1 MKTPHFS
8 VRMQQ
13 HLLQTAL
20 LLLLLLPLGAA
31 GLWWFGKHQY
41 WQNNLERQE
50 SLYARLSGMQEQ
62 QEAIAQALAQTQQS
76 RTVFFYPEDQ
86 PAEQAA
92 NAALQSLRH
101 VLDQA
106 GMKVDSSQVKIPQ
119 PGDTPPEQTDD
130 DPQGSGIQ
138 RIQLLVSARGSWV
151 SLQLAL
157 AALRELRPVV
167 TIERVHL
174 STRMGL
180 QSVTPGIEQAINAS
194 FTFRL
199 RKLQEGA

>member
-62 QEAIAQALAQTQQS
+62 QEVIAQALAQTQQS

-106 GMKVDSSQVKIPQ
+106 GMKVDSSQVIIPQ
-119 PGDTPPEQTDD
+119 QGDTPPEQTDD

-138 RIQLLVSARGSWV
+138 RIQLLVSAQGSWV

-167 TIERVHL
+167 TVERVHL

-180 QSVTPGIEQAINAS
+180 QSVTPGVEQAINAS

>member
-50 SLYARLSGMQEQ
+50 SLYARLAGMQEQ
-62 QEAIAQALAQTQQS
+62 QEAIAQALAQTQQA

-106 GMKVDSSQVKIPQ
+106 GMKVDSSQVKIPE

-138 RIQLLVSARGSWV
+138 RIQLLVSAQGSWV

-180 QSVTPGIEQAINAS
+180 QSVTPGVEQAINAS

>member
-1 MKTPHFS
+1 
-8 VRMQQ
+8 
-13 HLLQTAL
+13 
-20 LLLLLLPLGAA
+20 
-31 GLWWFGKHQY
+31 
-41 WQNNLERQE
+41 
-50 SLYARLSGMQEQ
+50 MQEQ

-138 RIQLLVSARGSWV
+138 RIQLLVSAQGSWV

-167 TIERVHL
+167 TVERVHL

>member
-50 SLYARLSGMQEQ
+50 SLYARLAGMQEQ
-62 QEAIAQALAQTQQS
+62 QEAIAQALAQTQQA

-138 RIQLLVSARGSWV
+138 RIQLLVSAQGSWV

-180 QSVTPGIEQAINAS
+180 QSVTPGVEQAINAS

>member
-119 PGDTPPEQTDD
+119 PGDAPPEQTDD

-138 RIQLLVSARGSWV
+138 RIQLLVSAQGSWV

-167 TIERVHL
+167 TVERVHL

>member
-50 SLYARLSGMQEQ
+50 SLYARLAGMQEQ
-62 QEAIAQALAQTQQS
+62 QEAIAQALAQTQQA

-92 NAALQSLRH
+92 NATLQSLRH

-106 GMKVDSSQVKIPQ
+106 GMKVDSSQVKIPE
-119 PGDTPPEQTDD
+119 PGDTPPEQADD

-138 RIQLLVSARGSWV
+138 RIQLLVSAQGSWV

-180 QSVTPGIEQAINAS
+180 QSVTPGVEQAINAS

>member
-20 LLLLLLPLGAA
+20 LLLFLLPLGAA

-119 PGDTPPEQTDD
+119 PGDIPPEQTDD

-138 RIQLLVSARGSWV
+138 RIQLLVSAQGSWV
-151 SLQLAL
+151 SLQVAL

-167 TIERVHL
+167 TVERVHL

>member
-50 SLYARLSGMQEQ
+50 SLYARLAGMQEQ
-62 QEAIAQALAQTQQS
+62 QEAIAQALAQTQQA

-106 GMKVDSSQVKIPQ
+106 GMKVDSSQVKIPE
-119 PGDTPPEQTDD
+119 PGDTPPEQSDD

-138 RIQLLVSARGSWV
+138 RIQLLVSAQGSWV

-180 QSVTPGIEQAINAS
+180 QSVTPGVEQAINAS